1 VTAATFGDLL
11 SPARGHLACAAGF
24 PDNFLR
30 AESAIAAAGVT
41 SRLALTLSRYLAD
54 IVPYGMAEAITNP
67 SLRPRV
73 RAAVD
78 GREALRMAAATLCT
92 AAAGTDSPGRDS
104 ADPLVASLAAAGDS
118 LSAGRDLLRTH
129 FATSPDGSSLQES
142 DWSAVITSAPV
153 TRALAA
159 EAASWSRQLAFLMAR
174 LSQAA
179 ETHEAVP
186 AAVRHGLASGCQ
198 WLLTASAAL
207 TAGQR
212 SAPAT
217 LADASLLHAIPA
229 NTALPRQP
237 PGDGET
243 AGALAG
249 AVAASA
255 ARLRVVTWRTAEQAA
270 WSEAMTAESWRWT
283 ATGAAVT
290 CHISQLLLQSLAG
303 RPGLFTG
310 MPEVALQLR
319 AADES
324 AARACAR
331 WRDAASA
338 WNDITTETR
347 GLTAPGIPDLGDL
360 ITGLGRLAFTDS
372 GWTPARVRH
381 SPARNPAELAPG
393 PAQFTAVVSAVHHAV
408 SAVASIAATDRRA
421 VDVAVRAS
429 RLHVPTRTLPDG
441 YDVPR
446 KFANAVP
453 STTAALLDAYQ
464 AASAA
469 SDLAVAD
476 LDGLAATVG
485 APSRIL
491 GFARAAVRLGPD
503 MTFAFTTDAGATRMA
518 DPGATRMP
526 DRLPARAAA
535 TAPAPDGRELAAS
548 SPPGPAELAVR
559 ENGTPDLGLLMRASV
574 IDKATRLLIA
584 EVKGSADGPGA
595 PGQTAGDGRPGEAG
609 RSPARV
615 AGEGFPAGPVAS
627 RAGRRPGRARSG
639 GLPPVRRT
647 AAPGRIPPGGRR
659 QPL

>member
-1 VTAATFGDLL
+1 MTAATFGDLL
-11 SPARGHLACAAGF
+11 GPARGHLACAAAF

-30 AESAIAAAGVT
+30 GESAIAAAEVT
-41 SRLALTLSRYLAD
+41 RRLALTLSRYLAD

-67 SLRPRV
+67 SLRPRM

-78 GREALRMAAATLCT
+78 AREALRMAAAALRT
-92 AAAGTDSPGRDS
+92 AAAGTDSPGSES
-104 ADPLVASLAAAGDS
+104 ADQLVASLAAAGDS
-118 LSAGRDLLRTH
+118 LAAGRDLLRTH
-129 FATSPDGSSLQES
+129 FATSPDGSWLQQS

-159 EAASWSRQLAFLMAR
+159 EVASWSQQLAFLMAR

-179 ETHEAVP
+179 ETH
-186 AAVRHGLASGCQ
+186 AAVSPAVRQGLAGGCQ
-198 WLLTASAAL
+198 WLLTASAAI
-207 TAGQR
+207 TTGQR

-217 LADASLLHAIPA
+217 VADASLLHAIPA
-229 NTALPRQP
+229 NAALLRQP
-237 PGDGET
+237 PGDGES
-243 AGALAG
+243 AGELAG
-249 AVAASA
+249 GVAASA
-255 ARLRVVTWRTAEQAA
+255 ARLRVVTWGTAEQAA

-290 CHISQLLLQSLAG
+290 CHVSQLLLKSLAG
-303 RPGLFTG
+303 RPGLFSG
-310 MPEVALQLR
+310 MPEVALHLR
-319 AADES
+319 AAGES
-324 AARACAR
+324 VARACAR
-331 WRDAASA
+331 WRDVASG
-338 WNDITTETR
+338 WNMITTETR

-360 ITGLGRLAFTDS
+360 IMGLGRLAFTDP

-381 SPARNPAELAPG
+381 SPLRDPAELAPG

-408 SAVASIAATDRRA
+408 RAVVSIAGTDRRA

-453 STTAALLDAYQ
+453 STTADLLDAYR
-464 AASAA
+464 AAAAA

-503 MTFAFTTDAGATRMA
+503 MTFALTTDAGATRMA
-518 DPGATRMP
+518 DPSATRMP
-526 DRLPARAAA
+526 DRPPVRAA

-548 SPPGPAELAVR
+548 PPPGPAELAVR

-584 EVKGSADGPGA
+584 EVKRSVDGLGA
-595 PGQTAGDGRPGEAG
+595 PRQTAGDGRPGEAA

-615 AGEGFPAGPVAS
+615 ASEGFPAGPVTS
-627 RAGRRPGRARSG
+627 KAGRRPGRARSG

-647 AAPGRIPPGGRR
+647 AVPGRVPPGGRR
-659 QPL
+659 PPS